1 VLGASVAVGAS
12 FLIAFVMLRTR
23 LPGRGLVEYVLFL
36 PFALPSIVLAVGVLW
51 GYVSFP
57 ISVYGTLWILG
68 IGYVTKFLPY
78 GLRSVSGSLL
88 QINRELEEAA
98 RISGAGLATL
108 LRRVVLPLA
117 LPGLVAGWCLLVVV
131 FMREFSMSLV
141 LWSSGSEVV
150 TVLFWDYWTNGRW
163 GQLGALGTLL
173 TIASLAIVFGVRRTA
188 RLDAVAT

>member
-1 VLGASVAVGAS
+1 
-12 FLIAFVMLRTR
+12 
-23 LPGRGLVEYVLFL
+23 
-36 PFALPSIVLAVGVLW
+36 
-51 GYVSFP
+51 
-57 ISVYGTLWILG
+57 
-68 IGYVTKFLPY
+68 
-78 GLRSVSGSLL
+78 LL

-98 RISGAGLATL
+98 RVSGAGLATL
-108 LRRVVLPLA
+108 LRRVVFPLA